1 MIKWNKLDKT
11 KTNKP
16 ELGKNNELEGE
27 LKEKAQE
34 PGINVDTHLFAHSG
48 IPFNLN
54 LKL

>member
-27 LKEKAQE
+27 ELK
-34 PGINVDTHLFAHSG
+34 
-48 IPFNLN
+48 NLV
-54 LKL
+54 